1 MEFTRNSQVELR
13 IPRPVVDQMVWHAL
27 EDTGKECCGLLGGRG
42 REVCSIY
49 PLINESPR
57 PEREYRVALGLFR
70 PLQEMRQRG
79 EGLLGIYHSH
89 PTAAAVPSQKDL
101 RQNYYP
107 SAIHFII
114 SLAGPEPDIKGY
126 RLKTDSFEEIRWDV
140 IETQAANPNQ

>member
-1 MEFTRNSQVELR
+1 MKIEVTSPVELR
-13 IPRPVVDQMVWHAL
+13 IPRLVVDRMVKHAL
-27 EDTGKECCGLLGGRG
+27 EDTGKECCGLLGGKG
-42 REVCSIY
+42 REVLSIY
-49 PLINESPR
+49 QLINESPR

-70 PLQEMRQRG
+70 PLQEMRERG
-79 EGLLGIYHSH
+79 EGLLAIYHSH

-114 SLAGPEPDIKGY
+114 SLVGPEPDIKGY

-140 IETQAANPNQ
+140 IDIPAASEH